1 MVEIFSKLQN
11 YNQPKKIKPIQMLII
26 NRMVIQMWYIYTTE
40 CSISQHKQSTP
51 VCVWISKHNSEL
63 KKLGTCILYDS
74 TYFEFK
80 NRQT

>member
-11 YNQPKKIKPIQMLII
+11 YNQPKKIKPTQMLII

-51 VCVWISKHNSEL
+51 VCV
-63 KKLGTCILYDS
+63 
-74 TYFEFK
+74 
-80 NRQT
+80 